1 MRCSLLALSS
11 VVIPLIA
18 WGGPVDI
25 NTADAATLARELAG
39 VGDSRAQAIIDYRTK
54 NGRFATPEDLLK
66 VSGIGQQVL
75 NLNRD
80 NIRVGGPARPA
91 AKAPQ

>member
-1 MRCSLLALSS
+1 MYRSFLALSS
-11 VVIPLIA
+11 VLLPLIA
-18 WGGPVDI
+18 WAGPVDI

-39 VGDSRAQAIIDYRTK
+39 VGNSRAQAIIDYRTK
-54 NGRFATPEDLLK
+54 NGRFASPEDLLK

-80 NIRVGGPARPA
+80 NIRVGGAARPA
-91 AKAPQ
+91 AKTAQ